1 MGICQCRHTCIYLH
15 IILNIWICMWVKI
28 NLYMHTCICICIC
41 TCTCI
46 DACTCICICRYVFR
60 WTIHTVCIKRCVY
73 LYMMWIYVYTDFS
86 CQHIHLIF
94 PERWAPQKFDQKGKH
109 PHKARPFQAILD
121 YNTIRK
127 GHQTNNKANIQKT
140 CIFWRITPQ
149 FCPKANTSV
158 GFS

>member
-1 MGICQCRHTCIYLH
+1 MQAYMYISTHNFEYMNLHVSKDKPIYAY
-15 IILNIWICMWVKI
+15 MYMYMYM
-28 NLYMHTCICICIC
+28 YMHMYRV
-41 TCTCI
+41 
-46 DACTCICICRYVFR
+46 CTCICICRYVFR

-121 YNTIRK
+121 YNAIRK

-140 CIFWRITPQ
+140 CIFWRIIPQ